1 MRQLWAIIGC
11 VAAGCMISTNAS
23 AQMIGNAVAATV
35 NDNPI
40 STFDVQQRMRLMLI
54 TTGARDLSP
63 EAEAQLQA
71 KALKDLVDEQLK
83 RQETDEYEV
92 EVSDDEVNQE
102 LAQIAAS
109 GGTSIEGLAVDLAQQ
124 GIAIETLREKIRTD
138 QAWERLV
145 RGRFKSRVNVTED
158 EIDNMLDKMRSEAED
173 EQFYLS
179 EICLPVDD
187 EQQRDRIYNIGMQM
201 IGQMRQGVPFQAL
214 AQQFSICPSAARG
227 GELGWMR
234 PGELEPTVA
243 SVVTELAEGNV
254 STPIEMDDMMKVVA
268 VQGKRAAAEKGDP
281 SYELAY
287 AGVSKFEISRVEAE
301 EATGRLP
308 LANPCN
314 GSELSTDL
322 GEGIGVELLP
332 MVAINK
338 IRPSFHNALL
348 DLQRGDLSELLESR
362 DAYHRV
368 YVCEMDEGL
377 GLPRRR
383 VIENRLEN
391 DEFQLLSRRYL
402 RDLERDSDVEIRLG
416 GESQDS

>member
-1 MRQLWAIIGC
+1 MRQLWAIVGLM
-11 VAAGCMISTNAS
+11 AAGSVITAGAS
-23 AQMIGNAVAATV
+23 AQMIGNGVAATV

-40 STFDVQQRMRLMLI
+40 STFDVQQRMRLMMI
-54 TTGARDLSP
+54 TTGRNQLSP
-63 EAEAQLQA
+63 EAEAQLQEQ
-71 KALKDLVDEQLK
+71 ALKDLVDEELK
-83 RQETDEYEV
+83 RQETDEFSV
-92 EVSDDEVNQE
+92 QVSDDEVNEE
-102 LAQIAAS
+102 LARIAAS
-109 GGTSIEGLAVDLAQQ
+109 GGTSIEGLVVNLAQQ

-138 QAWERLV
+138 QAWERLI
-145 RGRFKSRVNVTED
+145 RGRFNSRVNVTEG

-173 EQFYLS
+173 EQYYLS
-179 EICLPVDD
+179 EICLPVDS

-214 AQQFSICPSAARG
+214 AQQFSVCPSAARG

-234 PGELEPTVA
+234 PGQLEPDVA
-243 SVVTELAEGNV
+243 SVVRELSEGNV

-268 VQGKRAAAEKGDP
+268 VQGKREAAEKGDP
-281 SYELAY
+281 AYELAY
-287 AGVSKFEISRVEAE
+287 AGVSKRDISRAEAE

-314 GSELSTDL
+314 GGELSTDL

-332 MVAINK
+332 MVSITS
-338 IRPSFHNALL
+338 IRTSFHDALI
-348 DLQRGDLSELLESR
+348 DLQRGDLSDLLESP

-383 VIENRLEN
+383 VIESRLES

-416 GESQDS
+416 QVAQDS

>member
-1 MRQLWAIIGC
+1 MRQLWAIIGL
-11 VAAGCMISTNAS
+11 VVIGLGLNTGAS

-35 NDNPI
+35 NDKPI
-40 STFDVQQRMRLMLI
+40 STFDVQQRMRLMMVTSGGQPI
-54 TTGARDLSP
+54 TP
-63 EAEAQLQA
+63 EVEAQLRVQA
-71 KALKDLVDEQLK
+71 LQDLVDEELK
-83 RQETDEYEV
+83 RQETTEFDV
-92 EVSDDEVNQE
+92 NVSDDDVNQE
-102 LAQIAAS
+102 LARIAGS
-109 GGTSIEGLAVDLAQQ
+109 GGTTIEGLIVDLAQQ

-145 RGRFKSRVNVTED
+145 RGRFNSRVNVTEG
-158 EIDNMLDKMRSEAED
+158 EIDNMLDKMRSDRQA

-179 EICLPVDD
+179 EICLPVDS

-214 AQQFSICPSAARG
+214 AQQFSVCPSAARG

-243 SVVTELAEGNV
+243 SVVTGLSEGNV

-268 VQGKRAAAEKGDP
+268 VQGKREAAEKGDP

-287 AGVSKFEISRVEAE
+287 AGVSKRDITRSEAE
-301 EATGRLP
+301 TATGRLP
-308 LANPCN
+308 LTNPCN
-314 GSELSTDL
+314 GGELSADL
-322 GEGIGVELLP
+322 GEGVGVELLP
-332 MVAINK
+332 MLNINT
-338 IRPSFHNALL
+338 IRPDFHNALL
-348 DLQRGDLSELLESR
+348 DLQRGDLSELLESN
-362 DAYHRV
+362 DSFHRV

-383 VIENRLEN
+383 VIENRIEN
-391 DEFQLLSRRYL
+391 EEFQLLSRRYL

-416 GESQDS
+416 ETTQDS

>member
-11 VAAGCMISTNAS
+11 VAAGCVIATSAS

-40 STFDVQQRMRLMLI
+40 STFDVQQRMRLMMV
-54 TTGARDLSP
+54 TTGGRQLTP
-63 EAEAQLQA
+63 EAEAQLQEQ
-71 KALKDLVDEQLK
+71 ALKDLVDEELK
-83 RQETDEYEV
+83 RQETTEFDV
-92 EVSDDEVNQE
+92 NVSEDEVNEE
-102 LAQIAAS
+102 LARIAGS
-109 GGTSIEGLAVDLAQQ
+109 GGTTIDGLTLDLAQQ
-124 GIAIETLREKIRTD
+124 GIAIETLRAKIRTD

-145 RGRFKSRVNVTED
+145 RGRFNSRVNVTEG

-243 SVVTELAEGNV
+243 SIVTELSEGNV
-254 STPIEMDDMMKVVA
+254 STPIDMDDMMKVVA
-268 VQGKRAAAEKGDP
+268 VQGKRAAAERGDP

-287 AGVSKFEISRVEAE
+287 AGVSKRDLSRTEAE
-301 EATGRLP
+301 EATGQLP

-314 GSELSTDL
+314 GGELSTDL
-322 GEGIGVELLP
+322 GQGIGVELLP
-332 MVAINK
+332 MVPINA
-338 IRPSFHNALL
+338 IRPAFHNDLL
-348 DLQRGDLSELLESR
+348 DLQRGDLSPLLESS
-362 DAYHRV
+362 DAYHRI

-383 VIENRLEN
+383 VIANRLEN

-416 GESQDS
+416 QETQDS

>member
-1 MRQLWAIIGC
+1 MRQLLAFVGL
-11 VAAGCMISTNAS
+11 VVAGCSLVTSAS

-35 NDNPI
+35 NDKPI
-40 STFDVQQRMRLMLI
+40 STFDVQQRMRLMMVTSGGQPI
-54 TTGARDLSP
+54 TP
-63 EAEAQLQA
+63 EVEAQLRVQA
-71 KALKDLVDEQLK
+71 LQDLVDEELK
-83 RQETDEYEV
+83 RQETTEFEV
-92 EVSDDEVNQE
+92 NVSDDDVNQE
-102 LAQIAAS
+102 LARIAGT
-109 GGTSIEGLAVDLAQQ
+109 GGTTIEGLVVDLAQQ
-124 GIAIETLREKIRTD
+124 GIAIETLRAKIRTD

-145 RGRFKSRVNVTED
+145 RGRFNSRVNVTD
-158 EIDNMLDKMRSEAED
+158 GEIDNMLDKMRTDRQA

-179 EICLPVDD
+179 EICLPVDS

-214 AQQFSICPSAARG
+214 AQQFSVCPSAARG

-243 SVVTELAEGNV
+243 SVVTGLSEGNV

-268 VQGKRAAAEKGDP
+268 VQGKREAAEKGDP

-287 AGVSKFEISRVEAE
+287 AGVSKFDISRDKAE
-301 EATGRLP
+301 EAMGRLP

-314 GSELSTDL
+314 GGELSTDL

-332 MVAINK
+332 MLNINT
-338 IRPSFHNALL
+338 IRPDFHDALL
-348 DLQRGDLSELLESR
+348 DLQRGDLSELLESS
-362 DAYHRV
+362 DAFHRV

-383 VIENRLEN
+383 VIENRIEN
-391 DEFQLLSRRYL
+391 EEFQLLSRRYL

-416 GESQDS
+416 ETTQDS